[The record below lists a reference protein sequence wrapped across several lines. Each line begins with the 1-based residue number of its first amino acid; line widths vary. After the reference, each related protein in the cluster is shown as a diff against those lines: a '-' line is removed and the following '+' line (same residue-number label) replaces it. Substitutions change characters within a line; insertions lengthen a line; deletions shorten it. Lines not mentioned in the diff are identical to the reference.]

1 MASNQGQDTYTG
13 LTRDQEE
20 SQRLNLQHD
29 LYIKST
35 GFHLHPRIAAT
46 LPADAHIAEVATGTG
61 IWLRSLA
68 ASSQSSP
75 GWKYTGFDISPEQF
89 PPDPDR
95 KGIGFRVL
103 DILKPPP
110 EEEKGKY
117 DVVHVRL
124 LHSPHQFLK
133 GKLEEADPPPPLTT
147 LRVCGLKATDWLH
160 AAEHILALL
169 KPGGWIQWHEGTF
182 AELHFLQSTPQTPY
196 PSASREIAQ
205 YAIRT
210 LNEQERKVLT
220 ADVLGLPQTV
230 AEAGFADVERYLF
243 SSDRAEVEEMREVAT
258 RVEIGAMVVLARY
271 CARVHPEAGK
281 SESEV
286 EGLVE
291 KCRGEMREA
300 GQWYCRWDMHVVTGR
315 KAGG

>member
-1 MASNQGQDTYTG
+1 MDSQQKHDTYTG

-20 SQRLNLQHD
+20 SQRLNLQHE
-29 LYIKST
+29 LYVKSA

-68 ASSQSSP
+68 SSSQSSP
-75 GWKYTGFDISPEQF
+75 GWKYTGFDLSPEQF
-89 PPDPDR
+89 PRDPER
-95 KGIGFRVL
+95 KGVDFRVL

-124 LHSPHQFLK
+124 L
-133 GKLEEADPPPPLTT
+133 
-147 LRVCGLKATDWLH
+147 VCGLKGTDWRH
-160 AAEHILALL
+160 AGTNMLALL

-182 AELHFLQSTPQTPY
+182 AELHFLQSSPLGPY
-196 PSASREIAQ
+196 PSASREVAQ
-205 YAIRT
+205 YAVRT
-210 LNEQERKVLT
+210 LNEKEGKVLT

-243 SSDRAEVEEMREVAT
+243 SSDRAEVEGMREVAT

-271 CARVHPEAGK
+271 CARRHPDAGK
-281 SESEV
+281 SEREV

-291 KCRGEMREA
+291 KCRGEMEVGR
-300 GQWYCRWDMHVVTGR
+300 WYCRWDMHVVTGR

>member
-1 MASNQGQDTYTG
+1 MDSQQKHDTYTG

-20 SQRLNLQHD
+20 SQRLNLQHE
-29 LYIKST
+29 LYVKSA

-68 ASSQSSP
+68 SSSQSSP
-75 GWKYTGFDISPEQF
+75 GWKYTGFDLSPEQF
-89 PPDPDR
+89 PRDPER
-95 KGIGFRVL
+95 KGVDFRVL

-124 LHSPHQFLK
+124 L
-133 GKLEEADPPPPLTT
+133 
-147 LRVCGLKATDWLH
+147 VCGLKGTDWRH
-160 AAEHILALL
+160 AGTNMLALL

-182 AELHFLQSTPQTPY
+182 AELHFLQSSPLGPY
-196 PSASREIAQ
+196 PSASREVAQ
-205 YAIRT
+205 YAVRT
-210 LNEQERKVLT
+210 LNEKEGKVLT

-243 SSDRAEVEEMREVAT
+243 SSDRAEVEGMREVAT
-258 RVEIGAMVVLARY
+258 RVEIGAMVVLA
-271 CARVHPEAGK
+271 
-281 SESEV
+281 
-286 EGLVE
+286 
-291 KCRGEMREA
+291 
-300 GQWYCRWDMHVVTGR
+300 
-315 KAGG
+315 

>member
-124 LHSPHQFLK
+124 L
-133 GKLEEADPPPPLTT
+133 
-147 LRVCGLKATDWLH
+147 VCGLKATDWLH

-182 AELHFLQSTPQTPY
+182 AELQFLQSTPQTPY

-210 LNEQERKVLT
+210 LNETERKVLT
-220 ADVLGLPQTV
+220 ADVLKLPQTV
-230 AEAGFADVERYLF
+230 TEAGFADVERYLF

-271 CARVHPEAGK
+271 CARRHPEAGK
-281 SESEV
+281 SASEV
-286 EGLVE
+286 EGLVG
-291 KCRGEMREA
+291 KCWGEMRAA

>member
-1 MASNQGQDTYTG
+1 MDSQQEQDTYTG

-68 ASSQSSP
+68 AASSQSSP
-75 GWKYTGFDISPEQF
+75 GWKFTGFDLSSEQF
-89 PPDPDR
+89 PSEPER
-95 KGIGFRVL
+95 KGVNFRIL

-110 EEEKGKY
+110 EEERRKY
-117 DVVHVRL
+117 DVVHIRL
-124 LHSPHQFLK
+124 L
-133 GKLEEADPPPPLTT
+133 
-147 LRVCGLKATDWLH
+147 VCGLKGSDWRH
-160 AAEHILALL
+160 AATNILALL

-182 AELHFLQSTPQTPY
+182 AELQFMQSTPLAPY
-196 PSASREIAQ
+196 PSASREVAQ
-205 YAIRT
+205 YAVRT
-210 LNEQERKVLT
+210 LNDNEGKVLT

-230 AEAGFADVERYLF
+230 AEAGFVGVERYLF
-243 SSDRAEVEEMREVAT
+243 SSDRAEVEETRRLAT
-258 RVEIGAMVVLARY
+258 QVEIGAMIVLARY
-271 CARVHPEAGK
+271 CARVHSDAGK
-281 SESEV
+281 SEAEV
-286 EGLVE
+286 EGLVQ
-291 KCRGEMREA
+291 KCQEEMKA